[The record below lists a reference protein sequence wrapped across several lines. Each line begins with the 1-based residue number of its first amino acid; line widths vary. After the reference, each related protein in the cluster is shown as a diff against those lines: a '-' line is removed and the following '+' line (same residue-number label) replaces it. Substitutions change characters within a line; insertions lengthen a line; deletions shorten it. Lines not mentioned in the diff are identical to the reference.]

1 MTLEEAGQTHWR
13 DLESLGQKAT
23 AESSRSWLVRLFEFC
38 RDRGVCEVEGLEPG
52 ILASFRQHVTWTPG
66 PSGVLY
72 SQSTLFQCLR
82 MVRLF
87 CRWLKEQELVMTDF
101 AQGWCL
107 RRPPEPNRRIPSVE
121 EISRLLLVPDAGTLV
136 GIRNRAIL
144 ELLYGTGIRSNEC
157 YAADLDSLD
166 FEAARMHIRGKGKRD
181 RMVPLGGHLRQ
192 CLRRYLEIREKL
204 GPKPEE
210 NALFLSSK
218 GGDRLSLVSLG
229 VLVRLSAKAA
239 GLGGFGPHT
248 LRHAFATHLLENGA
262 DVAYIGALL
271 GHENLASTE
280 IYTQVSPLELKRE
293 HRRTHPRAQK
303 PQ

>member
-1 MTLEEAGQTHWR
+1 MTLEEAGQAHWN

-38 RDRGVCEVEGLEPG
+38 RGRGVQDVEGLEPG
-52 ILASFRQHVTWTPG
+52 ILASFRQHVTWKPG

-87 CRWLKEQELVMTDF
+87 CRWLKEQELVMADF
-101 AQGWCL
+101 AEDWCL

-210 NALFLSSK
+210 NALFVSSK
-218 GGDRLSLVSLG
+218 GGDRLSLMSLG